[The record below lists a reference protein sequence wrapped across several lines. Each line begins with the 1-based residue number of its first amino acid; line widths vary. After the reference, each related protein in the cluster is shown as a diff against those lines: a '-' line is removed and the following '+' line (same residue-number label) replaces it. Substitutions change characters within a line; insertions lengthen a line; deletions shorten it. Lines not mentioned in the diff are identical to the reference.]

1 MTEQNIT
8 TGNTGNTGGLP
19 PSPNPNPNFP
29 VSGTEPAAPQAP
41 QQAPQEPQEAAQEP
55 QAPQAYQSIIEQ
67 QNEQIAALIA
77 ANDALTKQVTGLIQ
91 NGAQLGTPQQA
102 APQTPQPMQQFNPRP
117 LSEGDDWSLESLA
130 KEIGRK

>member
-1 MTEQNIT
+1 MENQYVT
-8 TGNTGNTGGLP
+8 TTTTTNTGGLP
-19 PSPNPNPNFP
+19 ASPNPNPNFP
-29 VSGTEPAAPQAP
+29 VPDTTPEPPAAPT
-41 QQAPQEPQEAAQEP
+41 APQEPQEPTQEP

-91 NGAQLGTPQQA
+91 NGAQLGTPQQPA
-102 APQTPQPMQQFNPRP
+102 QQAPQPMQTFNPQP

-130 KEIGRK
+130 KEIGKK

>member
-8 TGNTGNTGGLP
+8 PQEPQEPQEGLLP
-19 PSPNPNPNFP
+19 ASPNPNPNFP
-29 VSGTEPAAPQAP
+29 VPSAPQAP
-41 QQAPQEPQEAAQEP
+41 QESQEPASEP

-67 QNEQIAALIA
+67 QNEQISALIA
-77 ANDALTKQVTGLIQ
+77 ANEALTKQVTGLIQ

-102 APQTPQPMQQFNPRP
+102 TPQTPQPMQQFNPQP

>member
-1 MTEQNIT
+1 MTEQTIT
-8 TGNTGNTGGLP
+8 ATEPQEGLLP
-19 PSPNPNPNFP
+19 QSPNPNPNFP
-29 VSGTEPAAPQAP
+29 VPSAPA
-41 QQAPQEPQEAAQEP
+41 APQEPQELSQEP

-67 QNEQIAALIA
+67 QNEQISALIA
-77 ANDALTKQVTGLIQ
+77 ANEALTKQVTGLIQ

-102 APQTPQPMQQFNPRP
+102 APQTPQPMQQFNPQP

>member
-8 TGNTGNTGGLP
+8 TGNTGNTDGLP

-29 VSGTEPAAPQAP
+29 VPSAPA
-41 QQAPQEPQEAAQEP
+41 APQEPQEPAQDA

-67 QNEQIAALIA
+67 QNEQISALIA
-77 ANDALTKQVTGLIQ
+77 ANEALTKQVTGLIQ
-91 NGAQLGTPQQA
+91 NGAQLGTPQQPA
-102 APQTPQPMQQFNPRP
+102 QQTPTPMQQFNPQP
-117 LSEGDDWSLESLA
+117 LSEGDDWSLDSLA

>member
-1 MTEQNIT
+1 MSEQTIT
-8 TGNTGNTGGLP
+8 AQEGQEGLLP
-19 PSPNPNPNFP
+19 QSPNPNPNFP
-29 VSGTEPAAPQAP
+29 VPSAQPAP
-41 QQAPQEPQEAAQEP
+41 QAPQEPQEPAQDA
-55 QAPQAYQSIIEQ
+55 QAPQAYQSIIDQ

-102 APQTPQPMQQFNPRP
+102 APQTPQPMQQFNPQP

>member
-8 TGNTGNTGGLP
+8 VQEGQEGLLP
-19 PSPNPNPNFP
+19 QSPNPNPNFP
-29 VSGTEPAAPQAP
+29 VPSAP
-41 QQAPQEPQEAAQEP
+41 QAPQEPQEAAQEP

-77 ANDALTKQVTGLIQ
+77 ANEALTKQVTGLIQ
-91 NGAQLGTPQQA
+91 NGAQLGTPQQPA
-102 APQTPQPMQQFNPRP
+102 QQTSTPMQQFNPQP

-130 KEIGRK
+130 KEIGKK